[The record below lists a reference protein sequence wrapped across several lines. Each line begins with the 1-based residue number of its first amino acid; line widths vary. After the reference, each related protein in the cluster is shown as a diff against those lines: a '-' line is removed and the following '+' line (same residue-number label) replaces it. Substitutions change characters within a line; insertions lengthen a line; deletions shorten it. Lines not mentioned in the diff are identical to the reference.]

1 MRAPARYLSTALCLL
16 VLAAITTWSLRQW
29 GFTPLTAI
37 ILALAISCPVAVLYA
52 WWLGRRALRA
62 VERAGIESTPEK
74 HNNSTRRSS

>member
-16 VLAAITTWSLRQW
+16 TLAAIATWSLRQW

-62 VERAGIESTPEK
+62 VERAGIESPPEK
-74 HNNSTRRSS
+74 HGNFTRRAP